1 MRNTSYKKMFIL
13 GIIIILIGTSILPT
27 INAKKN
33 YYEIDEK
40 ENNSSIEI
48 KDQDTSSVTMYAFE
62 ETTTKEIKIEISTED
77 AEALYNLF
85 KELKQEIIQD
95 PYSSKAQELR
105 NKFVN
110 LLDEKNMLPKGVTN
124 SKFISLLSPP
134 TLNQPQNNRVYNL
147 KKTMI
152 NPLFNRITKILD
164 NKFNDMDP
172 SVGSFDMSATANFCT
187 IASYGDGYT
196 IPVMIPPRPR
206 IGIIWNASM
215 SQTYAGE
222 VFSNKGFYA
231 TGAQSGSTVGFTG
244 GGGTFAFPWAKF
256 YVVVGYT
263 WHVKVYADHIDFFPP
278 NYEPE
283 ISDLNPPNKAVDV
296 PVSLS
301 ELSFKLYDVEGAP
314 MDYKVTTYPD
324 IGSGEGKGKPNGQYS
339 IPVSNLDGSTTY
351 TWTIQVSDDKN
362 NIEKS
367 FTFTTELE
375 NPIVSDPSPS
385 DGETW
390 VSTDIT
396 KLSFKIYDPQHDP
409 MDYTVETTPDIG
421 SDSATGVSDGTYTC
435 DISNLEYTTIYKWY
449 INVTDGE
456 HITHKTYSFKTEPI
470 MIFDPFSKGWT
481 YRKKITINHTQVA
494 ENLEDFPVLI
504 SIVDDDLKN
513 KTQNDGDDILFMDG
527 IGVANLLFHEIEN
540 YDSTTGELVAWVNI
554 KSLSSVDDTI
564 IYLYYGNNGCNS
576 QQIPEKVWDS
586 NYAAVIHMI
595 DATTSTVN
603 DSTSHYNKGYK
614 YTANDPIES
623 EQGII
628 DRCQQHNS
636 NNNYIRLYDHS
647 SIDIGTGDATMEI
660 WCKSTSNNIES
671 FYYTEN
677 VDNNKIEFMKHEDNY
692 DCAPVIFLR
701 GNNEESTV
709 RGSTSLND
717 GEWHY
722 VVGTID
728 NSQAGYSDDLR
739 LFVDGNEETI
749 SYELHNWDGTTLSNS
764 NDKWVG
770 KRKNVNKPFQGFL
783 DEFRLSKYER
793 SDAWIKTSFNT
804 MNDPSSFFSIGPEV
818 TAP

>member
-390 VSTDIT
+390 VSTNIT
-396 KLSFKIYDPQHDP
+396 ELSFKLRDPQGDL
-409 MDYTVETTPDIG
+409 MDYTVETIPDIG

-435 DISNLEYTTIYKWY
+435 DVSNLEHTTIYKWY

-456 HITHKTYSFKTEPI
+456 HMTQKIYTFQTQPI
-470 MIFDPFSKGWT
+470 MVFDPFEEGWT
-481 YRKKITINHTQVA
+481 CRKKITINHTKVA
-494 ENLEDFPVLI
+494 GNLNNFPIVI
-504 SIVDDDLKN
+504 SIIDEDLKN
-513 KTQNDGDDILFMDG
+513 KAQNDGDDILFMDSPDT
-527 IGVANLLFHEIEN
+527 ANRLFHEIEQYN
-540 YDSTTGELVAWVNI
+540 SSTGELVAWVKIPNLPSNVDTNI
-554 KSLSSVDDTI
+554 WMYYNNPDASNQEHIDNTWDDSFLVV
-564 IYLYYGNNGCNS
+564 Y
-576 QQIPEKVWDS
+576 
-586 NYAAVIHMI
+586 HMNDI
-595 DATTSTVN
+595 DEGLT
-603 DSTSHYNKGYK
+603 DSTSNGNDAIEDASDSHEADDYLQEGKIGYAVR
-614 YTANDPIES
+614 YQGQGDDGDS
-623 EQGII
+623 ENHVMPKVLDNAGWE
-628 DRCQQHNS
+628 
-636 NNNYIRLYDHS
+636 
-647 SIDIGTGDATMEI
+647 IG
-660 WCKSTSNNIES
+660 
-671 FYYTEN
+671 F
-677 VDNNKIEFMKHEDNY
+677 
-692 DCAPVIFLR
+692 
-701 GNNEESTV
+701 
-709 RGSTSLND
+709 SL
-717 GEWHY
+717 EVWFKP
-722 VVGTID
+722 
-728 NSQAGYSDDLR
+728 ASDDLSNYEVLDFYDFSYVALNMKNDGGGVKPR
-739 LFVDGNEETI
+739 LLTRDDGNTNDNLYNTNNI
-749 SYELHNWDGTTLSNS
+749 IIGDWYYHVGTYNG
-764 NDKWVG
+764 NDKYVYING
-770 KRKNVNKPFQGFL
+770 DDKQHSTETNIDTMAQTNNIGANFL
-783 DEFRLSKYER
+783 DNWGMDGGLIDEIRISNVER
-793 SDAWIKTSFNT
+793 SSSWITTSYNT
-804 MNDPSSFFSIGPEV
+804 MNDPSTFFSIGPEESS
-818 TAP
+818 P